1 MENASM
7 DTELLTVLGIARE
20 AAEIVRAVY
29 RTTFAVEMKGPNDP
43 VTRAD
48 REANTLICARLAE
61 TFPGVPIIAEE
72 TPPETAAEARKMV
85 QNDRVFFV
93 DPLDGTREFADRN
106 PEFAVMIGLAV
117 GGRATLGV
125 VVMPESGEALCGRV
139 GASSVAFVE
148 GPDGVRRPLRVS
160 DQRDPSK
167 ATMMVSRSHRPRLV
181 EPLATRL
188 GVRRVVPCGSV
199 GVKVARVSTG
209 EAEIYVHGGTGAK
222 LWDTCG
228 PEAILVAAG
237 GRFSDLDG
245 APIDYAY
252 GGLKLENG
260 LVATNAALY
269 DTVIEAIS
277 ALS

>member
-1 MENASM
+1 MESASM
-7 DTELLTVLGIARE
+7 DTELETVLAIARE

-29 RTTFAVEMKGPNDP
+29 RTAFAVEMKGPNDP

-61 TFPGVPIIAEE
+61 RFPGDPIIAEE
-72 TPPETAAEARKMV
+72 TPPETAAEARQMV
-85 QNDRVFFV
+85 QKSRVFFV

-117 GGRATLGV
+117 DGRATLGV

-139 GASSVAFVE
+139 GASPVAFLE
-148 GPDGVRRPLRVS
+148 ASDGTRRPLRVT

-167 ATMMVSRSHRPRLV
+167 ATLMVSRSHRPHLT
-181 EPLATRL
+181 EPFAQRI
-188 GVRRVVPCGSV
+188 GVRRIVPCGSV
-199 GVKVARVSTG
+199 GVKVARVCTG

-277 ALS
+277 SLR

>member
-1 MENASM
+1 METKDM
-7 DTELLTVLGIARE
+7 DTELEAVLAIARE

-29 RTTFAVEMKGPNDP
+29 RTAFAVEMKGPNDP

-48 REANTLICARLAE
+48 REANDLICARLGE
-61 TFPGVPIIAEE
+61 RFPGDTIVAEE
-72 TPPETAAEARKMV
+72 SAPESAAEARRMV
-85 QNDRVFFV
+85 RNERVFFV

-106 PEFAVMIGLAV
+106 PEFAVMIGLAT

-125 VVMPESGEALCGRV
+125 VVLPESGEALCGRV
-139 GASSVAFVE
+139 GAAPVAFLE
-148 GPDGVRRPLRVS
+148 GPDGTRRPLRVT
-160 DQRDPSK
+160 DQHDPSK
-167 ATMMVSRSHRPRLV
+167 ATMMVSRSHRPALV
-181 EPLATRL
+181 EPIAKRL
-188 GVRRVVPCGSV
+188 HIPRVVPCGSV
-199 GVKVARVSTG
+199 GVKVARVATG

-228 PEAILVAAG
+228 PEAILTAAG

-277 ALS
+277 AVR